1 MHSGILGTAEEK
13 LCCTKEMLSILWDP
27 PSASSV
33 PFNTEP
39 TAYELHCQKQRE
51 LRELEQQI
59 NRFGADAM
67 KVDPRL
73 PLDAPLP
80 PENFERALQMRM
92 PDQKA
97 AKEEDTDSCRSL
109 LKALGIKKSSSKK
122 QSAST
127 KNVTRKKDDV
137 RQTDTGCE
145 RYFISGEPT
154 EE

>member
-1 MHSGILGTAEEK
+1 MILIS
-13 LCCTKEMLSILWDP
+13 CTNETMICYCVLWNC
-27 PSASSV
+27 SLVGVFSCAV
-33 PFNTEP
+33 
-39 TAYELHCQKQRE
+39 
-51 LRELEQQI
+51 
-59 NRFGADAM
+59 DANL
-67 KVDPRL
+67 V
-73 PLDAPLP
+73 

-145 RYFISGEPT
+145 RYFISGEPA

>member
-1 MHSGILGTAEEK
+1 MP
-13 LCCTKEMLSILWDP
+13 TKEMLSILWDP
-27 PSASSV
+27 PSASRV

-39 TAYELHCQKQRE
+39 TAYELHCQRQRE

-97 AKEEDTDSCRSL
+97 ANLSKRGDVRLASTDY
-109 LKALGIKKSSSKK
+109 ALGKGEMVFGYEM
-122 QSAST
+122 A
-127 KNVTRKKDDV
+127 KN
-137 RQTDTGCE
+137 
-145 RYFISGEPT
+145 
-154 EE
+154 